1 MARCLLLVFLLTSYM
16 LSAQDSTFE
25 YYHKRKYAQMS
36 SGKTI
41 IGFDEYKKNDNR
53 ILERQIQLQ
62 GSVYRMVIQRGDS
75 GKIKTLVNLKDS
87 VLATVLLSS
96 NHFNTVLLPDGT
108 TLIQEKLG
116 YDHWRYQKN
125 GQDVI
130 TYWIQQDGKVT
141 NVVLQCHDNTI
152 PLDVLQVICLEHCTE
167 ELYTNP
173 TALWI
178 GLGVLAAVL
187 QIVTAAASGG

>member
-1 MARCLLLVFLLTSYM
+1 MERYLLLFCLLTSYV
-16 LSAQDSTFE
+16 LSAQDNTFE

-41 IGFDEYKKNDNR
+41 IGFDEYKKNDDR

-75 GKIKTLVNLKDS
+75 GKIKTLVNAKDS
-87 VLATVLLSS
+87 ILATVLLSRDY
-96 NHFNTVLLPDGT
+96 FNTVLLPDGS
-108 TLIQEKLG
+108 TLVQGKLG

-152 PLDVLQVICLEHCTE
+152 PMEVLQIICLEHCTE

-173 TALWI
+173 TALWV

-187 QIVTAAASGG
+187 QIVTLAAGG